1 MLGIFLAAVLSLHC
15 DGNPQLGGVS
25 RRKAVGTAAGTVA
38 AASIRAPST
47 SAAAPST
54 SAAAPSTSAA
64 APPLLR
70 ASWSATA
77 GFSSKD
83 FIAFDE
89 GAYKSM
95 RDDERRTPLFQR
107 AIEKRFDGKQG
118 ELVVLDIGT
127 GPEALLAL
135 MAARAGA
142 RKVYAIEANPEV
154 AKRAVQAIANA
165 EDVKPGTVT
174 LVVGFSTEV
183 ILPEK
188 VDLVLAEIVGSVASE
203 EGAYATIRDAQARHL
218 KDPYSASSY
227 IPISIQ
233 TVAAPAS
240 YALHYA
246 LGPPKFDWGKL
257 NEPLRLNCRDE
268 TAQLLA
274 EPQVLE
280 EISFSSRMP
289 PAGALVRRDL
299 SWRISSERIRLNE
312 MKYLDELRREGA
324 SDAEAKPLAAAV
336 ARSLSG
342 LAAWPRLVL
351 DEQATLIVESRGERG
366 EHQKSHWQTVLP
378 LLSARPVQ
386 VAADDRLNV
395 RSSVALGAK
404 VDTPV
409 QYTIEGG
416 VEKAMSRI
424 DVGYA

>member
-54 SAAAPSTSAA
+54 SAAAPPS
-64 APPLLR
+64 LR

-89 GAYKSM
+89 GAYKAM

-280 EISFSSRMP
+280 EISCLRHKALHTQVLTHPSCHTHKFSRAHKFSRKSHTCRRFSKRSHSPHACP
-289 PAGALVRRDL
+289 PR
-299 SWRISSERIRLNE
+299 
-312 MKYLDELRREGA
+312 
-324 SDAEAKPLAAAV
+324 
-336 ARSLSG
+336 ARS
-342 LAAWPRLVL
+342 
-351 DEQATLIVESRGERG
+351 
-366 EHQKSHWQTVLP
+366 
-378 LLSARPVQ
+378 
-386 VAADDRLNV
+386 
-395 RSSVALGAK
+395 
-404 VDTPV
+404 
-409 QYTIEGG
+409 
-416 VEKAMSRI
+416 
-424 DVGYA
+424 

>member
-1 MLGIFLAAVLSLHC
+1 M
-15 DGNPQLGGVS
+15 
-25 RRKAVGTAAGTVA
+25 
-38 AASIRAPST
+38 
-47 SAAAPST
+47 
-54 SAAAPSTSAA
+54 
-64 APPLLR
+64 
-70 ASWSATA
+70 
-77 GFSSKD
+77 
-83 FIAFDE
+83 
-89 GAYKSM
+89 
-95 RDDERRTPLFQR
+95 
-107 AIEKRFDGKQG
+107 
-118 ELVVLDIGT
+118 
-127 GPEALLAL
+127 
-135 MAARAGA
+135 
-142 RKVYAIEANPEV
+142 
-154 AKRAVQAIANA
+154 
-165 EDVKPGTVT
+165 
-174 LVVGFSTEV
+174 
-183 ILPEK
+183 
-188 VDLVLAEIVGSVASE
+188 
-203 EGAYATIRDAQARHL
+203 
-218 KDPYSASSY
+218 
-227 IPISIQ
+227 
-233 TVAAPAS
+233 AAPAS

-257 NEPLRLNCRDE
+257 DEPLRLNCRDE

-280 EISFSSRMP
+280 ELSFSSRMP

-409 QYTIEGG
+409 QYTIQGG